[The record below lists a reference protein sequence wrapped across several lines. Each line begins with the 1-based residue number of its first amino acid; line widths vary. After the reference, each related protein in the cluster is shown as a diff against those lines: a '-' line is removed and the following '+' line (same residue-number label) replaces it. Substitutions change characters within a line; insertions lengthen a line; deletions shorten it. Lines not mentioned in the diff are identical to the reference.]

1 MLPRFYFDVREGAR
15 VSRDDVGLDLESLDI
30 AEGEAIRAAADI
42 SRDSL
47 PKGRA
52 SEFMVEVRDEHG
64 QQVLIVAMS
73 MMVRRIDLTHL

>member
-30 AEGEAIRAAADI
+30 AQGEAIRAAADI

-47 PKGRA
+47 PRGRA
-52 SEFMVEVRDEHG
+52 SEVMVAV
-64 QQVLIVAMS
+64 S
-73 MMVRRIDLTHL
+73 MMVRRIDLTHP